1 MRTFRALVLTVVAI
15 IAATMVIQS
24 LATRVPSEIALNY
37 VEGFDQI
44 DAARVAQGG
53 SLYGNPNEPPFTVH
67 VYTPL
72 HAFLVSLAH
81 RAGAEG
87 FMPARALG
95 LLAVLG
101 TAVLIV
107 ISARRRSGWIAWAVA
122 ALYITTPLIGTWGS
136 LGRPDTLAVFLCAS
150 GVVLV
155 DRTWKSRMV
164 FVAIPLFL
172 LALLAKQS
180 VAMGLLAS
188 MLFLLSQSPR
198 RAIEVG
204 TITCAIGLAAVGLL
218 QWFTDGWFLFHTVI
232 ANSAPYSFPKML
244 ELLRQFS
251 VLHWPELIV
260 GLFVLAAWCREKRGT
275 LYVIWFLCSAIATL
289 SLGKSGSD
297 TNHLLEPL
305 TAMAFLIANA
315 WPAKIPGLPNDW
327 ARRLAPVA
335 LVSVVAI
342 ALFNYGID
350 QKSRAWIEPA
360 EPRFAGV
367 VKRLANLQGPVISDD
382 ATILQQ
388 LQRPLILRPFVMTQ
402 LAYAGNWDEAPVVE
416 LLENQEIALVVFE
429 GLPGHSP
436 NRARYTAAM
445 SDALMRNYRRVG
457 SYRTQLPFEIYAPRH
472 KNVLGSLPEAQ
483 ERPQNVFTDE

>member
-1 MRTFRALVLTVVAI
+1 MRTFRALVLAIVAI

-24 LATRVPSEIALNY
+24 LVTRIPSEIALNY

-44 DAARVAQGG
+44 DAERVSKGG
-53 SLYGNPNEPPFTVH
+53 GLYGNPNEPPFTVH

-72 HAFLVSLAH
+72 HTFLASLAH

-87 FMPARALG
+87 FIPARVLSI
-95 LLAVLG
+95 LAVLC
-101 TAVLIV
+101 TAILIV
-107 ISARRRSGWIAWAVA
+107 ISARRRSGWIAWVVA
-122 ALYITTPLIGTWGS
+122 ALYLTTPLIGTWGS
-136 LGRPDTLAVFLCAS
+136 LGRPDALAVFLCAS

-164 FVAIPLFL
+164 FFAIPLFL

-180 VAMGLLAS
+180 IAMGLLAS
-188 MLFLLSQSPR
+188 LLFLLRQAPR
-198 RAIEVG
+198 RALELG
-204 TITCAIGLAAVGLL
+204 AITCAIGLAAVGLL
-218 QWFTDGWFLFHTVI
+218 QWFTDGWFLFHTVT
-232 ANSAPYSFPKML
+232 ANLAPYSFPKML
-244 ELLRQFS
+244 ELLRNFF

-260 GLFVLAAWCREKRGT
+260 GLFVLAAWCRERRGT
-275 LYVIWFLCSAIATL
+275 LYVFWFLCSAVATL

-305 TAMAFLIANA
+305 TALAFLIANA
-315 WPAKIPGLPNDW
+315 WPAKIPGLSDDW

-335 LVSVVAI
+335 LVSVAAI

-360 EPRFAGV
+360 ESRVAGV
-367 VKRLANLQGPVISDD
+367 VKRLAKLRGPVISDD
-382 ATILQQ
+382 ATLLQQ
-388 LQRPLILRPFVMTQ
+388 LQRPLLLRPFVMTQ
-402 LAYAGNWDEAPVVE
+402 LAYAGNWDETPIVE

-445 SDALMRNYRRVG
+445 NDALMRNYTKVG
-457 SYRTQLPFEIYAPRH
+457 SYRTQHPFEIYAPRRE
-472 KNVLGSLPEAQ
+472 NVLGILPEARK
-483 ERPQNVFTDE
+483 RPQIDSTGE